1 MNILGIDFSLNGTGL
16 AIFNGSDVTFSKVFS
31 LKPNNEYPDYI
42 IEIPEFTNWTD
53 KLDWVCEKILS
64 TENVDFICMEEHTG
78 VNYEWMDGYAI
89 IKYLL
94 RKKNLPYITL
104 APTSL
109 KKYAGT
115 GKADKVQ
122 MSYFLRKEYNID
134 FDFLGDVAN
143 NIVDACWLA
152 IVGTE
157 FYKKYIDRINSNLP
171 QHRTD
176 VLFKIAQ
183 HYGYEEKK
191 KRGKAS
197 NKK

>member
-1 MNILGIDFSLNGTGL
+1 MNVLGIDFSLNGTGL
-16 AIFNGSDVTFSKVFS
+16 AIFNGSTVTFSKVFS
-31 LKPNNEYPDYI
+31 LKSNNEYPDYFI
-42 IEIPEFTNWTD
+42 QIPQFEKWTE

-78 VNYEWMDGYAI
+78 VNYDWMDGYAI

-94 RKKNLPYITL
+94 RKKNISYITL

-115 GKADKVQ
+115 GKADKTQ
-122 MSYFLRKEYNID
+122 MSYFLRKDYNID
-134 FDFLGDVAN
+134 FDFLGDAAN
-143 NIVDACWLA
+143 NIVDAAWLS

-157 FYKKYIDRINSNLP
+157 FYNKYINRINSNLP
-171 QHRTD
+171 PYRAD

-183 HYGYEEKK
+183 HYGYEEKS